1 MKLIKTILICLI
13 SGQLF
18 GTAQIPDFLIYQG
31 DTVAIYSNPLEGYF
45 ERKGTRTIGEIEF
58 EQVDYC
64 TALWRGYVGTWK
76 IENDSLFL
84 VSIEIDY
91 CGDNPIEI
99 DLIKEFD
106 SNKIFADWVSFE
118 VLNPFGNRIKYIH
131 QGYESIYEY
140 ERGFEFVEGK
150 LITINN
156 YDNRKS
162 RESVYSKEPGILHK
176 FLFENIDWK
185 LVESQNLSNKK
196 RIIARFR
203 IGEDEKPTAIEIVR
217 GVNQQIDKE
226 SERVIKL
233 IPDWDV
239 YYRRGKI
246 VETQWTL
253 PIFFDKEF
261 YEKKI
266 KKENG
271 G

>member
-1 MKLIKTILICLI
+1 MKLITIILLCLI

-18 GTAQIPDFLIYQG
+18 GTAQIPDLLIYQD
-31 DTVAIYSNPLEGYF
+31 DTLAIYSNPLEVYF
-45 ERKGTRTIGEIEF
+45 DRKGARTIGE
-58 EQVDYC
+58 VDLEKVDQC

-84 VSIEIDY
+84 INIETDY

-99 DLIKEFD
+99 DLGKEFSRD
-106 SNKIFADWVSFE
+106 KIFADWVSFE
-118 VLNPFGNRIKYIH
+118 VLNPYGKQIKYIH

-140 ERGFEFVEGK
+140 ERGFEFANGK

-156 YDNRKS
+156 YDNSKS
-162 RESVYSKEPGILHK
+162 RESVYSKEPKILQK
-176 FLFENIDWK
+176 FLFENINWK
-185 LVESQNLSNKK
+185 LIESQNLTDKK

-226 SERVIKL
+226 AERIIKL

-246 VETQWTL
+246 VEIQWTL

-261 YEKKI
+261 YGEKLR
-266 KKENG
+266 KENG

>member
-18 GTAQIPDFLIYQG
+18 GTAQIPDFLIFQD
-31 DTVAIYSNPLEGYF
+31 DTLAIFSNPLEGYF
-45 ERKGTRTIGEIEF
+45 DEKGARKIGEIDF
-58 EQVDYC
+58 EKGNHC
-64 TALWRGYVGTWK
+64 TTLWRGYVGTWK

-84 VSIEIDY
+84 INIEIEYCSDNSIEIDLR
-91 CGDNPIEI
+91 E
-99 DLIKEFD
+99 EFF

-118 VLNPFGNRIKYIH
+118 ILNPYGKQIKYIH
-131 QGYESIYEY
+131 QGYESIYEF
-140 ERGFEFVEGK
+140 ERGFEFVEGE

-156 YDNRKS
+156 YDNSKS
-162 RESVYSKEPGILHK
+162 RESVSAKEPTFLHK
-176 FLFENIDWK
+176 FFYDNINWK
-185 LVESQNLSNKK
+185 LVESQNLSDKK
-196 RIIARFR
+196 RVIARFR

-226 SERVIKL
+226 AERIIKL
-233 IPDWDV
+233 ISDWDV